1 MFILFASS
9 WSLNV
14 PESNIF
20 WKIIIK
26 TEKLQEFILECLFI
40 YLCQVHLGDQ
50 IAEDAPWL
58 NKAYIIIIII
68 IIIAHY

>member
-20 WKIIIK
+20 CKIIID

-50 IAEDAPWL
+50 IAEDAR
-58 NKAYIIIIII
+58 
-68 IIIAHY
+68 